1 MAAQRAFNYQ
11 DNMQARQLLLD
22 AGITMV
28 QPIYSQT
35 LTGTIPGQVVN
46 IPVRNVG
53 YLKRFFVQITANVAQ
68 GAAETQTQTRF
79 GISNFLS
86 NVQFTDL
93 SNQVRVNTTGWHLHM
108 LASMKRQAAFGA
120 AFTTDSP
127 VQIGNNLPIV
137 RAPATVTTVQPVSMH
152 YEVPITYSD
161 TDLRG
166 GIFANVVN
174 ATMNLQLTVNPNFF
188 LANTAVETPGVYRS
202 STAQLGVLS
211 NVRIT
216 VYQVY
221 IDQIPMANGG
231 PILPIW
237 DMSTAYLLNNT
248 AQAGVANNQDNAIS
262 YANLRTFLSTILVY
276 DNQGLNAGTDITSLQ
291 IQSANYTNIY
301 NSDPFMLGLL
311 TRNILGDD
319 LPQGV
324 YYFDHRFKPIETVNF
339 GNMQLIIRP
348 SNVAG
353 VASQF
358 LLGYEAFANISQ
370 VTNAGSLASM

>member
-46 IPVRNVG
+46 IPIRNVG

-79 GISNFLS
+79 GIANFLS

-108 LASMKRQAAFGA
+108 LASMKRQAPFGS

-127 VQIGNNLPIV
+127 VSIGNNLPIV
-137 RAPATVTTVQPVSMH
+137 RAPATVTTVQPVAMH

-188 LANTAVETPGVYRS
+188 LATGAVETPGVYRS

-248 AQAGVANNQDNAIS
+248 AQAGVAANQDNAIS
-262 YANLRTFLSTILVY
+262 YANLRTFLSTFLVY

-319 LPQGV
+319 LPNGV

-339 GNMQLIIRP
+339 GNMQLVIRP

-370 VTNAGSLASM
+370 VTNAGSLAQ